1 MPFNLKSFLGAG
13 IDKAASAIGKAFDDN
28 FTNRE
33 ELAKAGIDLEKVKA
47 SVIAEANRHFEE
59 LGRQA
64 LEMEKAY
71 LADVAN
77 ARALQVAALA
87 QNDLF
92 SKRFIYYLAGFIVIS
107 ATAAGFGLYW
117 IKVPEENKRMVE
129 MFFDVYLF
137 AGALSVIYFFFGSSR
152 GQERNEETKAITEA
166 AKPAKES

>member
-1 MPFNLKSFLGAG
+1 MPLKLPKLGDLFNAG
-13 IDKAASAIGKAFDDN
+13 LEKAATAIGNAFDQN
-28 FTNRE
+28 FTNKEERE
-33 ELAKAGIDLEKVKA
+33 AAKLAAMQEV
-47 SVIAEANRHFEE
+47 NRHFEE
-59 LGRQA
+59 LGKQA
-64 LEMEKAY
+64 LELEKAY

-92 SKRFIYYLAGFIVIS
+92 SKRFIYYLAAFIVVS

-152 GQERNEETKAITEA
+152 GQERSEETKAITEA
-166 AKPAKES
+166 TKTAETKVS

>member
-1 MPFNLKSFLGAG
+1 MPLPKLKDILSAG
-13 IDKAASAIGKAFDDN
+13 VDKAAEAIGKAFDAN
-28 FTNRE
+28 FTSKEEKEAAKLATMQEVNR
-33 ELAKAGIDLEKVKA
+33 
-47 SVIAEANRHFEE
+47 SFEE

-64 LEMEKAY
+64 LELEKMY
-71 LADVAN
+71 LQDVAN

-92 SKRFIYYLAGFIVIS
+92 SKRFIYYLAAFIVVS

-117 IKVPEENKRMVE
+117 IEVPLENKRMVE

-152 GQERNEETKAITEA
+152 GQERSEETKAITEA
-166 AKPAKES
+166 TKPVKESD